1 MARRSIFWDFI
12 KVAVILFVSQ
22 SFLGITVRADIKGGI
37 IRRQG
42 TQFVDSNGNPFLVH
56 GCNFYWLMYQGA
68 DQSTRK
74 FVKSVL
80 KDAQT
85 LGLNVGR
92 TWAFSDGG
100 YRALQI
106 SPGVYDE
113 TVFQALDYAIVQ
125 ARNHNMRLVLTLVN
139 NYGDFGGKPK
149 YAEWGRQAGY
159 KIPNDDAFFT
169 HDKLKTWYKNHVRKV
184 LTRRNTISGVRYMND
199 PTIFSWEL
207 VNEARCESDP
217 SGNTMAR
224 WVEEMAAFVKSID
237 RYHLLSIGLEGFY
250 GAKNAVSKRWAYPL
264 NMDNTGT
271 DYIRLNKIANIDYA
285 TVHSYPDLWLPSWKS
300 PAKTIFLRIWVNMH
314 IRDAMKVL
322 KMPVVFGEFGK
333 NDRVFDYKPEQRQKF
348 FWTIYDSV
356 YSSVEKGLSGV
367 GSMLWQLFPKGME
380 DWDDGFAVYAS
391 DPATARIID
400 SQGLRLKKVEQ
411 AIIKARNATLAESN
425 VIRLWSNND
434 QVSGNDK

>member
-1 MARRSIFWDFI
+1 M
-12 KVAVILFVSQ
+12 
-22 SFLGITVRADIKGGI
+22 
-37 IRRQG
+37 
-42 TQFVDSNGNPFLVH
+42 
-56 GCNFYWLMYQGA
+56 
-68 DQSTRK
+68 
-74 FVKSVL
+74 
-80 KDAQT
+80 
-85 LGLNVGR
+85 
-92 TWAFSDGG
+92 
-100 YRALQI
+100 
-106 SPGVYDE
+106 
-113 TVFQALDYAIVQ
+113 YAIVQ
-125 ARNHNMRLVLTLVN
+125 ARNHNMRLVLTL
-139 NYGDFGGKPK
+139 
-149 YAEWGRQAGY
+149 
-159 KIPNDDAFFT
+159 
-169 HDKLKTWYKNHVRKV
+169 NHVRKV
-184 LTRRNTISGVRYMND
+184 LTRKNTISGVRYMND
-199 PTIFSWEL
+199 PTSFSWEL

-237 RYHLLSIGLEGFY
+237 RYHLLSIGLEDFY
-250 GAKNAVSKRWAYPL
+250 GANNAVSKRWAYPL
-264 NMDNTGT
+264 NMDSTGT

-300 PAKTIFLRIWVNMH
+300 PAKMIFLRIWVNMH

-322 KMPVVFGEFGK
+322 KMPVAFGEFGK

-411 AIIKARNATLAESN
+411 AIIKGRNATLAESN

-434 QVSGNDK
+434 QVSDNDR